1 MNRTYSDGI
10 TRITDPFWNFFCKK
24 CNKKFWDIQLS
35 CACPECGNQELYV
48 LNKTTHT
55 KEELA
60 KFKKKILEDNDN
72 ENNFYYEL

>member
-1 MNRTYSDGI
+1 MNRTYSDRI
-10 TRITDPFWNFFCKK
+10 TRIKDPFWDNLCRK
-24 CNKKFWDIQLS
+24 CGKRFWSTQLT
-35 CACPECGNQELYV
+35 CTCPECGSPETYV